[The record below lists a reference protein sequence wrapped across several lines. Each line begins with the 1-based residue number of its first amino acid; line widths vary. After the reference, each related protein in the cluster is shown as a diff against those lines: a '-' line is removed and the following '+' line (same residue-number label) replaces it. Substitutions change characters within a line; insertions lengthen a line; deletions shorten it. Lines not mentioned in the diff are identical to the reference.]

1 MRRKYETK
9 RKGFTLVELLVVIVI
24 LSILS
29 GIAAPKFFEQ
39 IKKARYDS
47 CKPKM
52 AQIES
57 VIETFLMNTQD
68 YPVSLNELIVD
79 PGLPGWAGPYLKEKQ
94 LYDPWDNPFQ
104 YIPYNGGYDLFSYG
118 ADGQDGGTGYDED
131 IYNDN

>member
-1 MRRKYETK
+1 MRRKYGTK
-9 RKGFTLVELLVVIVI
+9 RRGFTLVELLVVIVI

-57 VIETFLMNTQD
+57 VIETFLMNTQY
-68 YPVSLNELIVD
+68 YPENLNELISD

-94 LYDPWDNPFQ
+94 LYDPWGNPYQ
-104 YIPYNGGYDLFSYG
+104 YILYNDGYDLFSYG
-118 ADGQDGGTGYDED
+118 ADGQDGGEGYNED
-131 IYNDN
+131 IYND